1 MVYVNSS
8 TPYMKL
14 FSLKSIDWP
23 SIPGA
28 TMTPLCGPSMLSEFL
43 VKEWAEHFLEKT
55 DAELDKIAGSF
66 RFGQCTKG
74 EEVSEI
80 LKENASSQ
88 AVAN

>member
-1 MVYVNSS
+1 VPDRFHDLY
-8 TPYMKL
+8 PYPVWKL
-14 FSLKSIDWP
+14 NDRIGRIARNILV
-23 SIPGA
+23 
-28 TMTPLCGPSMLSEFL
+28 SEFL
-43 VKEWAEHFLEKT
+43 VKEWTEHFLDKT

-74 EEVSEI
+74 EELSEI